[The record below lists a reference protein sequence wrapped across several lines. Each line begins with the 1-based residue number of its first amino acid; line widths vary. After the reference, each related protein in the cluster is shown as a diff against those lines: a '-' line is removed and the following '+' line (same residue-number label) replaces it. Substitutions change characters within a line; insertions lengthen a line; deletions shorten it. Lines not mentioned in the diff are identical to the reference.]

1 MTDAAKNARIGARI
15 DGVDPALWLSEPQHL
30 ADLKA
35 LVDERLVVTV
45 AFSAPPAVEAV
56 AALARTL
63 GCPGGPYPDR
73 PGTVPGYGFIAE
85 FSSEARVDDGRAR
98 TPAWIEERL
107 HFDGDSAY
115 SVQVNLAGTPLAAN
129 RFADMAAL
137 YADLPRDLK
146 AAVDGRCALHGHL
159 PATGMPMSEG
169 KPFDAARAR
178 RAPLVVRHP
187 RTGAP
192 VLRPPASPLSAIEGL
207 PEDEGRAILA
217 AIWARA
223 EATAHHV
230 TLAEGE
236 MLVWEGV
243 GAAHTNPGFA
253 RDRARKSWF
262 FTVPAAWTELTAHS
276 PQSAFA

>member
-1 MTDAAKNARIGARI
+1 MTNATQNARIGARI
-15 DGVDPALWLSEPQHL
+15 DGVDASLWLSEPARL
-30 ADLKA
+30 DELKV
-35 LVDERLVVTV
+35 LTDERLAVTV
-45 AFSAPPAVEAV
+45 GFAVPPSAEAV

-73 PGTVPGYGFIAE
+73 PGAVPGYGFIAD
-85 FSSEARVDDGRAR
+85 FSAEPKVDDGRAR

-115 SVQVNLAGTPLAAN
+115 SVQVNHQGTPHAAN

-137 YADLPRDLK
+137 YAELPRELK
-146 AAVDGRCALHGHL
+146 GAVDGRCALVGHL
-159 PATGMPMSEG
+159 PATVMPMSEG
-169 KPFDAARAR
+169 RPLDPERAR

-187 RTGAP
+187 RTGEP
-192 VLRPPASPLSAIEGL
+192 VLRPPASPHSAIEGL
-207 PEDEGRAILA
+207 PLDEGRDVLA

-223 EATAHHV
+223 EAAAHHV
-230 TLAEGE
+230 VLADGE

-253 RDRARKSWF
+253 RDRGRRSWF
-262 FTVPAAWTELTAHS
+262 FTVPGAWTELEAYAGEAV
-276 PQSAFA
+276 PA

>member
-1 MTDAAKNARIGARI
+1 MTDAARNARIGARI
-15 DGVDPALWLSEPQHL
+15 EGVDAGLWLDDPSRWDE
-30 ADLKA
+30 LKA
-35 LVDERLVVTV
+35 LVDDRLVVQV
-45 AFSAPPAVEAV
+45 AFAAPPSAQAV

-63 GCPGGPYPDR
+63 GCPGEPYPDR
-73 PGTVPGYGFIAE
+73 PGTVPGFGFIAD
-85 FSSEARVDDGRAR
+85 FSAEPKADDGRAR

-115 SVQVNLAGTPLAAN
+115 SVQVNHQGTPLVAN

-137 YADLPRDLK
+137 YADLPRELK
-146 AAVDGRCALHGHL
+146 AAVQGRCALHGHL
-159 PATGMPMSEG
+159 PPTVAPMSEG
-169 KPFDAARAR
+169 RPLDPERAR

-192 VLRPPASPLSAIEGL
+192 VLRPPASPHSAIDGL

-223 EATAHHV
+223 DAAAHHV
-230 TLAEGE
+230 TLSDGE

-253 RDRARKSWF
+253 RDRGRRSWF
-262 FTVPAAWTELTAHS
+262 FTVPAAWSELEAYEAQTVLA
-276 PQSAFA
+276 